1 MTFPN
6 FLKEFENDLLK
17 YKLDYIKIE
26 AAPLKHGQIVNVT
39 QSKFL
44 GIPYLPIGVD
54 YPKDEAGKPMI
65 LLAQLNFS
73 EIPALKNYPEKGIL
87 QFYISGN
94 RWYDNEAKVLYYE
107 NIDTYQTKFSF
118 LTPDLYSDS
127 PVNCEHRLIFS
138 AEEEYGGPEDFR
150 FDFTFNGLNYWDFE
164 NSLNESEKKEIEK
177 FFYNIGHKIGGYAYF
192 TQSDPRGHDQK
203 SKDDVLLLQI
213 DTDHEIMFGD
223 SGVGNFFINNQDL
236 ANKNFEKAYFYWDC
250 C

>member
-1 MTFPN
+1 MDNLLNIVTVISLFTSF
-6 FLKEFENDLLK
+6 FLAFFLLTVK
-17 YKLDYIKIE
+17 TQHKL
-26 AAPLKHGQIVNVT
+26 
-39 QSKFL
+39 S
-44 GIPYLPIGVD
+44 
-54 YPKDEAGKPMI
+54 
-65 LLAQLNFS
+65 
-73 EIPALKNYPEKGIL
+73 
-87 QFYISGN
+87 N
-94 RWYDNEAKVLYYE
+94 RLFA
-107 NIDTYQTKFSF
+107 
-118 LTPDLYSDS
+118 
-127 PVNCEHRLIFS
+127 VNCEHSLIFS
-138 AEEEYGGPEDFR
+138 AEEEYGGSEDFR

-164 NSLNESEKKEIEK
+164 NSLDESEKKEIDK

>member
-26 AAPLKHGQIVNVT
+26 ATPLKKGQTIDII

-73 EIPALKNYPEKGIL
+73 EIPTLKNYPEKGIL

-94 RWYDNEAKVLYYE
+94 GWYNNEAKVLYHE
-107 NIDTYQTKFSF
+107 NIDTYQTEFSF

-127 PVNCEHRLIFS
+127 PVNCEHSLIFS
-138 AEEEYGGPEDFR
+138 AEEEYGGSEDFR

-164 NSLNESEKKEIEK
+164 NSLNESEKKEIDK

-236 ANKNFEKAYFYWDC
+236 VNKNFEKAYFYWDC